1 MDPGGQSLHLATLAD
16 PIQCFCSGLYS
27 SSVCVQQACTEAGMA
42 STALTQVPQQAQQL
56 ALAHQAASAA
66 PPAASANRI
75 LFLVVVSGADL
86 DCLEDP
92 KPTGP
97 RYTRDSLRNLLQ
109 LLGCKPRLAFKVMQ
123 AVFTAVDQAVTTA
136 RQQRISR
143 KTFQVC
149 VCVCWCATTA
159 AAPCRLGPS
168 TCLHAATHL
177 CADPGDRGLP
187 QLQHSQQ
194 QLQLLTRAATSTPA
208 V

>member
-1 MDPGGQSLHLATLAD
+1 
-16 PIQCFCSGLYS
+16 
-27 SSVCVQQACTEAGMA
+27 MA
-42 STALTQVPQQAQQL
+42 STAALALQQTQQTQPALTQ
-56 ALAHQAASAA
+56 QAALSATPA
-66 PPAASANRI
+66 AASANHI

-149 VCVCWCATTA
+149 A
-159 AAPCRLGPS
+159 
-168 TCLHAATHL
+168 CLLQQHCSSL
-177 CADPGDRGLP
+177 PG
-187 QLQHSQQ
+187 S
-194 QLQLLTRAATSTPA
+194 
-208 V
+208 

>member
-1 MDPGGQSLHLATLAD
+1 
-16 PIQCFCSGLYS
+16 
-27 SSVCVQQACTEAGMA
+27 MA
-42 STALTQVPQQAQQL
+42 PTALTQALQQQTQQQL
-56 ALAHQAASAA
+56 ALAQQAASAA
-66 PPAASANRI
+66 APAAGAASANRI

-149 VCVCWCATTA
+149 LQSTA
-159 AAPCRLGPS
+159 AAPRHLGTPARTTHAARLLP
-168 TCLHAATHL
+168 ATHL
-177 CADPGDRGLP
+177 CCLL
-187 QLQHSQQ
+187 QLQHAQHS
-194 QLQLLTRAATSTPA
+194 TAAAAHPC
-208 V
+208 

>member
-1 MDPGGQSLHLATLAD
+1 
-16 PIQCFCSGLYS
+16 
-27 SSVCVQQACTEAGMA
+27 MA
-42 STALTQVPQQAQQL
+42 PTALTQAPQQTQQL
-56 ALAHQAASAA
+56 ALAQQAASAA
-66 PPAASANRI
+66 PAAGAASANRI
-75 LFLVVVSGADL
+75 LFLVVISGADL

-149 VCVCWCATTA
+149 VCVRVCVQTTA
-159 AAPCRLGPS
+159 AAPRRLGTPAR
-168 TCLHAATHL
+168 TYLQRLLPATHL
-177 CADPGDRGLP
+177 C
-187 QLQHSQQ
+187 
-194 QLQLLTRAATSTPA
+194 
-208 V
+208 